1 MNQNVF
7 EFRNVTLEKLPEVAK
22 AISRGWR
29 HPVLLL
35 HGSMGAGKTTF
46 TAALMAALG
55 CDDLV
60 SSPTFSLVNE
70 YQLSNGAKVFHFDLY
85 RIENAQELWDM
96 GLETYIDSGHKCVVE
111 WPEKMR
117 TFLPENFHEIFI
129 EVADARRNITFQTY
143 ET

>member
-1 MNQNVF
+1 MGQSKLVFKNVS
-7 EFRNVTLEKLPEVAK
+7 LEGLPEVTAQMC
-22 AISRGWR
+22 AAWH

-35 HGSMGAGKTTF
+35 HGAMGAGKTTF

-55 CDDLV
+55 CEDAV

-70 YQLSNGAKVFHFDLY
+70 YHLPNGAQVFHFDLY
-85 RIENAQELWDM
+85 RVAHLEELLDM
-96 GLETYIDSGHKCVVE
+96 GIETYLDSQQKCVIE

-129 EVADARRNITFQTY
+129 EVVDAGRNITFQTH
-143 ET
+143 EQ